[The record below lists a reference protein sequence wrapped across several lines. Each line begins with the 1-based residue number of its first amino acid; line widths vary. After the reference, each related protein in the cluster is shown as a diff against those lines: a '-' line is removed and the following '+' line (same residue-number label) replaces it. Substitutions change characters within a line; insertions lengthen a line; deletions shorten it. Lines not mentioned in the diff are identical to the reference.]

1 MAVKSRT
8 TQKKKSSTGKAAR
21 SSTTP
26 RTKTAA
32 AAKKATTRPAAASTR
47 TAKKTTTRTAAKS
60 ATTRAK
66 QATTRTAA
74 KSTSTRAAKKSTTR
88 TAGKVSTRSTSKK
101 STTRT
106 AAKASTRTAKTPAT
120 RTARTSRTI
129 AAKKAPARGRTAAVR
144 GAVVTGSA
152 GMPNGRKPAAAGAR
166 LRIPRGQQ
174 KWVYLFEEGSSGMRD
189 LLGGKGAGVAE
200 MTRAGLPVPPGFT
213 ITTECCNAFYE
224 SGRKFPKGMWD
235 QALQALKHLERK
247 TGKSFG
253 DPRNPLLVSVRSGA
267 KFSMPG
273 MMDTVL
279 NLGLNAETLQGL
291 AKLTKNERFALD
303 AYRRFI
309 QLFGKIVLG
318 IDGAVF
324 EHALEACKQRF
335 GAKTDADLQP
345 EALRLLIDEFKG
357 VVRDKAGVDFPE
369 DPYAQLQQAI
379 GAVFSS
385 WNNKRATDYRNY
397 NKISH
402 DLGTAVNVQTMV
414 FGNMGND
421 SATGVAFTRDP
432 STGEKELYGEY
443 LPNAQGEDVV
453 AGIRTPHPI
462 AAMKREMPRVYG
474 EFEKIAQRLEK
485 HYRDVQDMEFTI
497 ERGTLYMLQTRS
509 GKRTAAAAVK
519 VAVDM
524 VHERLI
530 NRQEAVQRVEPGHID
545 QLLHRRIDPAAKV
558 DVMATGLAASPG
570 AAYGKAV
577 FDADTAEEWAKNG
590 EKVILVRIETNPD
603 DVHGMI
609 AAEGVLTSRGG
620 RTSHAAVVARG
631 MGKPCVAGAES
642 VRVDLTR
649 KQFTAGGRTIKQGE
663 FFTIDGSTGN
673 VVYGQVPMID
683 PEISGDLEEL
693 LRWADQIRRLGVW
706 ANGDYPHD
714 AERAREFGAEGIGL
728 CRTEHMFMEQDRL
741 PIVQRM
747 ILSETTEERRRE
759 LDKLLPVQRGDFYG
773 ILKAMR
779 GLPVVIRLI
788 DPPLHEFLPSL
799 EDLLVEV
806 TRAQALGKPES
817 EYAEQA
823 RLLQAVRDLHEQNPM
838 LGLRGCRLGLL
849 FPEIIEMQ
857 TRAIIEAAIQLK
869 KERVDVRPEIMVPL
883 IGTAE
888 ELKRTREVIDRVARE
903 VIKETGVKL
912 AYKVGT
918 MIEIPRAALTAGQ
931 IAEDAEFF
939 SFGTNDLTQ
948 TTFGYSRDDAEGKFL
963 LKYVEEKILPV
974 NPFESLD
981 PDGVGRLMEIAVSEG
996 RAARP
1001 KLKVGICG
1009 EHGGDPSSI
1018 AICERLGL
1026 DYVSCSPYR
1035 VPVARLAAAQA
1046 RLAATERDR

>member
-1 MAVKSRT
+1 MAIRSRT
-8 TQKKKSSTGKAAR
+8 TTKKKPTSAKPA
-21 SSTTP
+21 
-26 RTKTAA
+26 KTS
-32 AAKKATTRPAAASTR
+32 AKSKATTSAKRA
-47 TAKKTTTRTAAKS
+47 TAT
-60 ATTRAK
+60 
-66 QATTRTAA
+66 
-74 KSTSTRAAKKSTTR
+74 
-88 TAGKVSTRSTSKK
+88 
-101 STTRT
+101 
-106 AAKASTRTAKTPAT
+106 
-120 RTARTSRTI
+120 
-129 AAKKAPARGRTAAVR
+129 R
-144 GAVVTGSA
+144 GAVVTGRA
-152 GMPNGRKPAAAGAR
+152 GLSGNGRVASPAAKSAT
-166 LRIPRGQQ
+166 LRIPRAQHR
-174 KWVYLFEEGSSGMRD
+174 WVYLFEEGDASMRD

-213 ITTECCNAFYE
+213 ITTEACNAFYTN
-224 SGRKFPKGMWD
+224 RRRFPEGMWD
-235 QALQALKHLERK
+235 QAMQALKHLERK
-247 TGKSFG
+247 SGKQFG
-253 DPRNPLLVSVRSGA
+253 DPKNPLLVSVRSGA
-267 KFSMPG
+267 RFSMPG

-291 AKLTKNERFALD
+291 ATLTGNERFALD

-309 QLFGKIVLG
+309 QLFSKIVLG
-318 IDGAVF
+318 IDGAIF
-324 EHALEACKQRF
+324 EHALDESKQRNK
-335 GAKTDADLQP
+335 AETDADLQP
-345 EALRLLIDEFKG
+345 AALKQLIDEYKQI
-357 VVRDKAGVDFPE
+357 VRDRAGVEFPE
-369 DPYAQLQQAI
+369 DPYDQLEQAI

-385 WNNKRATDYRNY
+385 WNNKRAMDYRNF

-414 FGNMGND
+414 FGNMGDD

-432 STGEKELYGEY
+432 STGEKVLYGEY

-462 AAMKREMPRVYG
+462 ADMKREMPRVYA
-474 EFEKIAQRLEK
+474 EFDKIAQRLEK

-497 ERGTLYMLQTRS
+497 ERGRLYMLQTRS

-524 VHERLI
+524 AHERLI

-545 QLLHRRIDPAAKV
+545 QLLHTRIDPAAKV

-577 FDADTAEEWAKNG
+577 FDADTAEAWAKRG

-609 AAEGVLTSRGG
+609 AAQGVLTSRGG

-642 VRVDLTR
+642 VKVDLNK
-649 KQFTAGGRTIKQGE
+649 KQFTAGGRTIKEGE
-663 FFTIDGSTGN
+663 EFTIDGSTGH
-673 VVYGQVPMID
+673 VIFGTVPMIE

-714 AERAREFGAEGIGL
+714 ATRAREFGAEGIGL
-728 CRTEHMFMEQDRL
+728 CRTEHMFMEQERL
-741 PIVQRM
+741 PVVQRM
-747 ILSETTEERRRE
+747 ILSSTTEERRGY
-759 LDKLLPVQRGDFYG
+759 LDELLPMQRGDFYG
-773 ILKAMR
+773 ILKAMQ

-806 TRAQALGKPES
+806 TRAEALGRPEA
-817 EYAEQA
+817 EYAEQR
-823 RLLQAVRDLHEQNPM
+823 RLLAAVRDLHEQNPM

-857 TRAIIEAAIQLK
+857 TRAIIEAAAQLK
-869 KERVDVRPEIMVPL
+869 QERVDVRPEIMVPL
-883 IGTAE
+883 VGAVE
-888 ELKRTREVIDRVARE
+888 ELKRTREVIDRVAKQ
-903 VIKETGVKL
+903 VIKESGVKVS
-912 AYKVGT
+912 YKVGT
-918 MIEIPRAALTAGQ
+918 MIEIPRAALTAGE
-931 IAEDAEFF
+931 IATEAEFF

-963 LKYVEEKILPV
+963 LKYVEEKILPY

-981 PDGVGRLMEIAVSEG
+981 RNGVARLMDIAVHEG

-1009 EHGGDPSSI
+1009 EHGGDPASI
-1018 AICERLGL
+1018 QICEDLGL

-1035 VPVARLAAAQA
+1035 VPIARLAAAQA
-1046 RLAATERDR
+1046 RLATAERDR